1 MAAAGPAPRGSSLTG
16 DRPFQYGAAANN
28 TSSSTQRKQ
37 HWRLTALAAAA
48 PRLAAR
54 AADAHR
60 ARALPRGLTGNVVS
74 LWGGGGKLHVPPCA
88 AAAVPSLPGG
98 WSGELGS
105 APLVLQGLVVL
116 LSPGFPYASKQG
128 RRVYAEAK
136 TE

>member
-88 AAAVPSLPGG
+88 AAAVPSLP
-98 WSGELGS
+98 
-105 APLVLQGLVVL
+105 
-116 LSPGFPYASKQG
+116 ASHMHPSKEEECMLKPRLNKNLRG
-128 RRVYAEAK
+128 MF
-136 TE
+136 